1 MEAVTVLGLLTGPSI
16 DEFQHVFEDEIVGF
30 FSDAT
35 PSVQKRK
42 TPPLDDAEED
52 AVDALGG
59 ARVLLRKPLSTLV
72 HEFKDQFCSKR
83 RGECFAK
90 LNDLLSKLVP
100 TTTSE
105 GANSIRATSPPPS
118 SPEREHADTLLPAAD
133 DAVSSSPE
141 LLDPATRPSSMGEEP
156 PATSQPSSAPPEVL
170 VPLFVVKTID
180 DSKTVVRAKK
190 KTLVRTQPLQIE
202 ADIVDTAC
210 FGFVLDLLARHC
222 HRIVHLRLTTPCNDI
237 AALGLGMLVR
247 NLSTRRAHELK
258 TLYWGIEFGEPL
270 RLNPNNFSL
279 LADVSVPPSSIFYF
293 IEGTQPT
300 FPTVRKLRILSVPGS
315 HETALT
321 FSSLVD
327 AFPKTQHFTIEVPFT
342 DEEEDSTVEPVAPE
356 GLILHQGK
364 TSGWTRRNVTVLL
377 DHFAADKMTLGIVV
391 APEHFMLDL
400 AVTKFFL
407 VNGFAMSYIAGRA
420 RVRLNAL
427 SGGRHWLFEHVAS
440 ERLKYFIA
448 GPHWP
453 EFGELT
459 LPLWVTESDLIE
471 FLATSPKNI
480 IILTIVINVRHEGAV
495 SLLAYPG
502 ERWTCPNLW
511 KIRFVLEPVELNHPD
526 LPRLCSPLPPPSVSL
541 EDLYEFLVSHS
552 FPRHEA
558 VIILPPHLEFSQDWD
573 TAHASLLTV
582 VRDVRRVD

>member
-1 MEAVTVLGLLTGPSI
+1 MYCSAFDLWI
-16 DEFQHVFEDEIVGF
+16 
-30 FSDAT
+30 SD
-35 PSVQKRK
+35 
-42 TPPLDDAEED
+42 
-52 AVDALGG
+52 
-59 ARVLLRKPLSTLV
+59 
-72 HEFKDQFCSKR
+72 H

-90 LNDLLSKLVP
+90 FNDFLSRLAP
-100 TTTSE
+100 TTKDE
-105 GANSIRATSPPPS
+105 GADSIRATSPPPT
-118 SPEREHADTLLPAAD
+118 SPEREHTDSLLPAAD
-133 DAVSSSPE
+133 DAVSS
-141 LLDPATRPSSMGEEP
+141 DPAARPSSTAEEP
-156 PATSQPSSAPPEVL
+156 PATLQPSTAPPESL
-170 VPLFVVKTID
+170 VPLFVVKTVHD
-180 DSKTVVRAKK
+180 FKTVDRAKK
-190 KTLVRTQPLQIE
+190 KTLIRKQPLHID
-202 ADIVDTAC
+202 ADIVDTTC
-210 FGFVLDLLARHC
+210 FGILLDLLARHC
-222 HRIVHLRLTTPCNDI
+222 HRIVHLKLTTPCNDI

-247 NLSTRRAHELK
+247 NLSTRRAHALK
-258 TLYWGIEFGEPL
+258 TLYWGIEFDEPL
-270 RLNPNNFSL
+270 QLNPNNFSV
-279 LADVSVPPSSIFYF
+279 LADVSGPPSSVFYF
-293 IEGTQPT
+293 IDGTQPT
-300 FPTVRKLRILSVPGS
+300 FPTVRKLTILSVPGS
-315 HETALT
+315 LETALT

-327 AFPKTQHFTIEVPFT
+327 AFPKTKHFTIEVPFM

-377 DHFAADKMTLGIVV
+377 DHFAADKMTVGIVV

-407 VNGFAMSYIAGRA
+407 INGFAMSYIAGRA
-420 RVRLNAL
+420 RVRLYAL

-459 LPLWVTESDLIE
+459 LPLWVTESDLTE

-495 SLLAYPG
+495 NLLTYPG

-511 KIRFVLEPVELNHPD
+511 KIRFMLEPVELNHPD
-526 LPRLCSPLPPPSVSL
+526 LPRIDPPSPPPPVSL

-558 VIILPPHLEFSQDWD
+558 VIILLQPLEFSQDWD
-573 TAHASLLTV
+573 TARASLLTI
-582 VRDVRRVD
+582 VRDLRRAD